1 MAVQPHPD
9 SLLGG
14 LAALPD
20 PRRRQGRRY
29 PLPAI
34 LGLVLLG
41 MLHGRDSLRGSWVW
55 ARQHWSLLWRPLGG
69 RSPHFPSYNTVRTLL
84 LALDADDVDRRL
96 HPWLERFLDHPLG
109 GISADGK
116 VLRGSKRDQLP
127 ALHVV
132 SLVAHDCASILA
144 QRQAVDGDEVGALL
158 VLLTEVPLAQRTIS
172 MDAGL
177 LSGAVTQT
185 ITQQQGEY
193 IGMVKGNN
201 PEVLAV
207 LDEWVAADVLSP
219 SGGNG
224 SAPACP
230 GSPDRASETETV
242 SRRGAAGVA
251 SASRARCPDGG
262 EVARATGDP
271 GTMGGGRR

>member
-9 SLLGG
+9 SLLGC

-29 PLPAI
+29 PLSAL

-41 MLHGRDSLRGSWVW
+41 MLHGHDSLRGGWVW

-69 RSPHFPSYNTVRTLL
+69 RSPHFPAYNTVRNLL

-96 HPWLERFLDHPLG
+96 QPWLERFLNHPLG

-132 SLVAHDCASILA
+132 SLVAHEGASILA
-144 QRQAVDGDEVGALL
+144 QRLAPDGDEVAALL
-158 VLLTEVPLAQRTIS
+158 ALLREVPLAGRTIS

-177 LSGAVTQT
+177 LTGAVTEV
-185 ITQQQGEY
+185 ITEEEGEY
-193 IGMVKGNN
+193 IGVVKGNN
-201 PEVLAV
+201 PELVAV
-207 LDEWVAADVLSP
+207 LDEWVAAEVLSP
-219 SGGNG
+219 LSRNG
-224 SAPACP
+224 SA
-230 GSPDRASETETV
+230 S
-242 SRRGAAGVA
+242 
-251 SASRARCPDGG
+251 
-262 EVARATGDP
+262 TG
-271 GTMGGGRR
+271 